1 MEITLKSS
9 TLLLAILLTGL
20 SSGLFYAWEVSVI
33 PGTKRISD
41 SNYLETMQSINRAIL
56 NPGFFVIFF
65 GSLLFLAI
73 STYLQYRIGINF
85 SFGMVLTALIT
96 YLVGTFGVT
105 VFGNVP
111 LNETL
116 DAINL
121 GDLSA
126 EQLKTIRAS
135 YEVKWNIYHKIRTL
149 CAVVSFA
156 AVLISQVFNQ

>member
-1 MEITLKSS
+1 MEITLKTS
-9 TLLLAILLTGL
+9 TLFLTILLTGL

-41 SNYLETMQSINRAIL
+41 SSYLETMQSINRAIF
-56 NPGFFVIFF
+56 NPWFFAIFF

-73 STYLQYRIGINF
+73 TTFLQYKAGFNF
-85 SFGMVLTALIT
+85 SFLMVLIALIT
-96 YLVGTFGVT
+96 YLVGTVGVT

-111 LNETL
+111 LNKTL

-121 GDLSA
+121 SDLSV
-126 EQLKTIRAS
+126 EQLKSTRAS

-156 AVLISQVFNQ
+156 MILFSEIFHQ